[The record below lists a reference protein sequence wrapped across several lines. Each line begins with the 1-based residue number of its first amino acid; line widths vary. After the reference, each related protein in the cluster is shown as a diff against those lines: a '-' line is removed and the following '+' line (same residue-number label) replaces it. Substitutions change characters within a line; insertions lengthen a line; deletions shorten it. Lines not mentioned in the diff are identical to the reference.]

1 MFFSFQSLAVN
12 NFYIGEGS
20 DFSGVVTKMMT
31 VNGSLRISVYNPA
44 TFYGIHVS
52 STPINLIYSDITV
65 ASGQL
70 KKYYQPRKSRR
81 TVLVNIE
88 STKFPLY
95 GAGSGLDASNN
106 GGFKV
111 PLKLD
116 FEIRSRG
123 DVVGKLVRTKNK
135 RQISCDLVIDST
147 STKPIKFK
155 KNSCVYR

>member
-1 MFFSFQSLAVN
+1 MPLYLHNLHFFFGL
-12 NFYIGEGS
+12 
-20 DFSGVVTKMMT
+20 
-31 VNGSLRISVYNPA
+31 
-44 TFYGIHVS
+44 
-52 STPINLIYSDITV
+52 
-65 ASGQL
+65 QL

-81 TVLVNIE
+81 AVLVNIE

-135 RQISCDLVIDST
+135 KQISCDLVIDST
-147 STKPIKFK
+147 SSKPIKFK